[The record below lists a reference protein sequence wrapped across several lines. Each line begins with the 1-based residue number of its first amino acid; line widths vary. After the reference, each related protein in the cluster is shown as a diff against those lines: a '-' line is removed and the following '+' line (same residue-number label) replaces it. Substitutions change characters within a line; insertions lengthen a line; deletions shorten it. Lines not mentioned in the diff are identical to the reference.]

1 MLNQKV
7 QIRLDDWSRE
17 TFDLMSAFV
26 NDLVS
31 EGAASKRQKL
41 E

>member
-1 MLNQKV
+1 MQNEKV

-26 NDLVS
+26 TDLLS
-31 EGAASKRQKL
+31 EGAANKRQKL